1 MLKVN
6 KGYKHYDVYRCV
18 EESAHPTST
27 HWSTRSRVSSSWSTQ
42 ESSALHRLIIGS
54 LDTVNIHN
62 RLHLELNQYLP
73 CDYQTLDGHQLV

>member
-1 MLKVN
+1 MMFI
-6 KGYKHYDVYRCV
+6 DVSKRQQ
-18 EESAHPTST
+18 SAHPTST

-62 RLHLELNQYLP
+62 RLHGY
-73 CDYQTLDGHQLV
+73 TLSWTNIHQLV